1 MNDMRRYSTSGIF
14 ISVLLVFSI
23 FTLISISEV
32 NAAEVISVNAKGYE
46 NTIIIEF
53 ENESASKI
61 KTIKVWP
68 GGEVT
73 FTSFKSEPGWGGG
86 KYSDG
91 KLLIFTATNTLNP
104 GESVKFGLVT
114 DEKVNA
120 INWKALDRNDNDID
134 KGKISIQVI
143 SETSSDIIEE
153 ESKEVEQAKET
164 GGELYGTKKF
174 IPEQI
179 RSGSDVR
186 LVGNGFG
193 SEKNL
198 KLYLDSTILKSVNTD
213 KQGNFLTTISIP
225 DAYNVG
231 TSEFIIKDEF
241 ENIQTTNINV
251 KESKNRF
258 LKTSNFEVN
267 SIPAEIRYEETLTI
281 SGSAYPQSAI
291 IIAFENNERVL
302 EKTRVISANAN
313 GEWVFEET
321 IERTDDLGEKFLI
334 FKNKQDKTTKSLT
347 VKSDYLIQIS
357 TSAVRYNAGEAVTIT
372 GTGEPNDDTTIWVKD
387 QNKKIVHYNVFT
399 SNADGSLNYEF
410 ATDDTFSSGTYTVIM
425 KQEGGSDAA
434 LFGIGKYPTSVIV
447 ALMEKTNFD
456 LNSKAILSIVG
467 PASSNLSITILDS
480 NDNIKMTDSITSS
493 SIGKN
498 KYAIDLDGLDSGVY
512 RVAVSSTNIQ
522 DSAKFSIG
530 LESASGAI
538 SLVSTKSNYSPG
550 ESILVIGNTGNNARL
565 MITLLD
571 PSGNISATT
580 ETFSDSTG
588 SFSTNNIG
596 IPSDGILGDWKITA
610 HNRLDSNSVEINVSI
625 PTGKSLTLQIE
636 GTQFATGDIVIIK
649 GIGQSD
655 ANRLA
660 IKITNES
667 DEVVESLHT
676 PITSSGMFYLPWTV
690 PVGFDTGIYTI
701 TISDDETSSSFEI
714 FIQ

>member
-1 MNDMRRYSTSGIF
+1 MNCMKRYSTTAIL

-53 ENESASKI
+53 ENESTSKI
-61 KTIKVWP
+61 KTIRMWS
-68 GGEVT
+68 GGEVA

-86 KYSDG
+86 KYSDS

-104 GESVKFGLVT
+104 GESVKFGLIT

-120 INWKALDRNDNDID
+120 INWKALDPNDNDID

-143 SETSSDIIEE
+143 SETSSDILEE

-164 GGELYGTKKF
+164 GDELYGTKKF

-179 RSGSDVR
+179 RSGSDIR
-186 LVGNGFG
+186 LVGSGFG

-550 ESILVIGNTGNNARL
+550 ESILIIGNTGNNARL

-636 GTQFATGDIVIIK
+636 GTQFATGDIITIK
-649 GIGQSD
+649 GVGQSD

-660 IKITNES
+660 VKITNES

-690 PVGFDTGIYTI
+690 PTGFDTGTYTI
-701 TISDDETSSSFEI
+701 TVSDDENSSSFEI

>member
-1 MNDMRRYSTSGIF
+1 MNGMRKYSASGIF

-61 KTIKVWP
+61 KTVKMWP

-73 FTSFKSEPGWGGG
+73 FTSFKSESGWGGG

-91 KLLIFTATNTLNP
+91 KLIIFTATNTLNP

-120 INWKALDRNDNDID
+120 MNWKVLDGNDNDVD

-143 SETSSDIIEE
+143 SETSSDLIEE

-164 GGELYGTKKF
+164 GDELYGTKKF

-179 RSGSDVR
+179 RPGSDIR
-186 LVGNGFG
+186 LVGSGFG

-225 DAYNVG
+225 DVYNIG
-231 TSEFIIKDEF
+231 TSEFIIKDESD
-241 ENIQTTNINV
+241 NIQSTSINV
-251 KESKNRF
+251 EESKNRF
-258 LKTSNFEVN
+258 LKTSEFEIN
-267 SIPAEIRYEETLTI
+267 SVPAEIRYEETLTI

-321 IERTDDLGEKFLI
+321 IERTDNLGEKFVI
-334 FKNKQDKTTKSLT
+334 FKNNNDKTTKSLT

-357 TSAVRYNAGEAVTIT
+357 TSAVRYNAGETVTIT
-372 GTGEPNDDTTIWVKD
+372 GTAEPNKDTTIWNKD
-387 QNKKIVHYNVFT
+387 QDKKIVLYDVFT
-399 SNADGSLNYEF
+399 SNVDGSLNYEF
-410 ATDDTFSSGTYTVIM
+410 VIDDTFSSGTYTVII
-425 KQEGGSDAA
+425 KQENGSDAA

-447 ALMEKTNFD
+447 TLMEKTNFE

-467 PASSNLSITILDS
+467 PTSSNLSITILDS

-493 SIGKN
+493 PIGKN
-498 KYAIDLDGLDSGVY
+498 KYAIDLDGLNSGVY
-512 RVAVSSTNIQ
+512 RAVVSSTNIQ
-522 DSAKFSIG
+522 DSVKFSIG
-530 LESASGAI
+530 LDAGSGAI
-538 SLVSTKSNYSPG
+538 SLVSTQANYSPG
-550 ESILVIGNTGNNARL
+550 ESIFVIGNTGNNARL
-565 MITLLD
+565 IITLFD
-571 PSGNISATT
+571 PSGNVFTTT
-580 ETFSDSTG
+580 ETFSDNSG
-588 SFSTNNIG
+588 SFSTSDIG
-596 IPSDGILGDWKITA
+596 IPPDGALGNWKITA
-610 HNRLDSNSVEINVSI
+610 HNRLDNNSVEINVSI

-636 GTQFATGDIVIIK
+636 ETQFSIGDVIIIK

-655 ANRLA
+655 ANRLEV
-660 IKITNES
+660 KITNES
-667 DEVVESLHT
+667 DEEVASLHT
-676 PITSSGMFYLPWTV
+676 PITSSGTFSLPWTV

-701 TISDDETSSSFEI
+701 TISDDENSSSFEI

>member
-1 MNDMRRYSTSGIF
+1 MNDMRRYSASGIF

-53 ENESASKI
+53 ENESTSEI
-61 KTIKVWP
+61 KTIRVWP

-86 KYSDG
+86 KYSDS

-120 INWKALDRNDNDID
+120 INWKVLDRNDNDVD
-134 KGKISIQVI
+134 KGKISIQAI

-174 IPEQI
+174 IPEKI
-179 RSGSDVR
+179 RPGSDVR
-186 LVGNGFG
+186 LVGSGFS

-198 KLYLDSTILKSVNTD
+198 KLYLDSTILKSIITD

-225 DAYNVG
+225 DTHNIG
-231 TSEFIIKDEF
+231 TSEFIIKDESG
-241 ENIQTTNINV
+241 NVQTTNINV
-251 KESKNRF
+251 EEPKNRF
-258 LKTSNFEVN
+258 LKTSEFEVN
-267 SIPAEIRYEETLTI
+267 SVPAEIRYEETLAI

-291 IIAFENNERVL
+291 IIEFENNERVL
-302 EKTRVISANAN
+302 EKTRVVSANAN

-321 IERTDDLGEKFLI
+321 IERTDDLGEKFVI
-334 FKNKQDKTTKSLT
+334 FKNNNDKTTKSLII
-347 VKSDYLIQIS
+347 KSDYLIQIS
-357 TSAVRYNAGEAVTIT
+357 TSAVRYNLEQTVTIT
-372 GTGEPNDDTTIWVKD
+372 GTAEPNKDTTIWIKD
-387 QNKKIVHYNVFT
+387 QDKKIVHYDVFT

-410 ATDDTFSSGTYTVIM
+410 VADDIFSSGTYTVVI
-425 KQEGGSDAA
+425 KQESGSDAA
-434 LFGIGKYPTSVIV
+434 LFGIGQYPVTVIV

-467 PASSNLSITILDS
+467 PASSNLSISVLDS

-512 RVAVSSTNIQ
+512 RAVVSSINIQ
-522 DSAKFSIG
+522 DSVKFSIG
-530 LESASGAI
+530 LESSSGPI
-538 SLVSTKSNYSPG
+538 SLVATQTNYSPG
-550 ESILVIGNTGNNARL
+550 ESIFVIGNTGNNARII
-565 MITLLD
+565 ITLLD
-571 PSGNISATT
+571 PSGNISSIT

-588 SFSTNNIG
+588 GFSTNVIG
-596 IPSDGILGDWKITA
+596 IPSDGALGDWKITA
-610 HNRLDSNSVEINVSI
+610 HNRLDNNSVEINVSI

-636 GTQFATGDIVIIK
+636 ETQFSTGDIIIIK

-655 ANRLA
+655 ANRLEV
-660 IKITNES
+660 KITNES

-676 PITSSGMFYLPWTV
+676 PITSSGSFSLPWTV
-690 PVGFDTGIYTI
+690 PTSFDTGTYTI
-701 TISDDETSSSFEI
+701 TVSDDENSSSFEI